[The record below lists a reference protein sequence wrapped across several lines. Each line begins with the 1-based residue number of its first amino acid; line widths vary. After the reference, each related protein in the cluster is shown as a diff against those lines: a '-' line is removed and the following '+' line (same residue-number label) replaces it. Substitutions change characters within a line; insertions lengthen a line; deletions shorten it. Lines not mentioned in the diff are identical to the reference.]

1 MHFLFW
7 KRFRIYSKGFDFGL
21 YDFICEASTS
31 YLGGASPLQP
41 SPPAGTT
48 SPLDTPKRPY
58 GAEIPR
64 WKLIIA
70 YRAVHPA
77 IQPLD
82 GLKFSPF
89 YRVKSLRCESK
100 IRKNGLKSKLSRAFS
115 RDVRI
120 LKLFF
125 SLTAESWARRP
136 LRRVP
141 KGGTPFAGSQGR
153 RPWYHYTMMNHRTNQ
168 YQNLS

>member
-1 MHFLFW
+1 M
-7 KRFRIYSKGFDFGL
+7 YDYNCSSSPNCFDGNSSVVAPTQQRSSSPNCF
-21 YDFICEASTS
+21 
-31 YLGGASPLQP
+31 GGASPLQS

-48 SPLDTPKRPY
+48 SPLDTPKRPF

-89 YRVKSLRCESK
+89 YRVKCLRYETK

-115 RDVRI
+115 RDERI
-120 LKLFF
+120 LKLYFPF
-125 SLTAESWARRP
+125 TAEYRAHRP
-136 LRRVP
+136 FWGATRDLPRV
-141 KGGTPFAGSQGR
+141 GGGSGGGR
-153 RPWYHYTMMNHRTNQ
+153 RPPPEKRKCFT
-168 YQNLS
+168 